1 MRLTLYL
8 AIAVM
13 TALSIFISQGAL
25 AQDENPDNAKT
36 YYKKPYSKPV
46 ISLPEGW
53 NVMPTGPKQNHPDNT
68 MSPTIS
74 ADAKMAMFQTMM
86 MFSPWGLRDMIAMM
100 VAKKKVAE
108 GISFDEVMESMDV
121 RANSLNMKKVG
132 HNTPYKVME
141 QITGKKTPRLEI
153 VSYCDVPVMF
163 AIVNFVP
170 EFSAFVPC
178 RITVLEDAKGDIW
191 ITSLDWDV
199 RWLDTAP
206 SPNKISDELR
216 QDAIKVREAIESI
229 MDAGANGDL

>member
-1 MRLTLYL
+1 MRINSNILK
-8 AIAVM
+8 AIAVAVLVFTTS
-13 TALSIFISQGAL
+13 TAQ
-25 AQDENPDNAKT
+25 AQDEIPENAIT
-36 YYKKPYSKPV
+36 YYKKPYTKPV
-46 ISLPEGW
+46 ISLPDGW
-53 NVMPTGPKQNHPDNT
+53 NIMPTGPKKDTVPNM

-74 ADAKMAMFQTMM
+74 AEAKMAMFQTMM
-86 MFSPWGLRDMIAMM
+86 MLSPWSLRDMIAMI
-100 VAKKKVAE
+100 VTKKKVAE

-141 QITGKKTPRLEI
+141 QISGKKVPRLEI

-163 AIVNFVP
+163 AIVNYVP

-178 RITVLEDAKGDIW
+178 RITVLTDAKGQIW

-199 RWLDTAP
+199 RWLDTSP
-206 SPNKISDELR
+206 NPNKISPELR
-216 QDAIKVREAIESI
+216 KNAIKVRENIESI

>member
-1 MRLTLYL
+1 MRINSYILK
-8 AIAVM
+8 
-13 TALSIFISQGAL
+13 AL
-25 AQDENPDNAKT
+25 AVIGLILSTSAAQAQDGYPGNAKT
-36 YYKKPYSKPV
+36 YYKKPYTKPV

-53 NVMPTGPKQNHPDNT
+53 NLMPTGPKQNQPPLT

-74 ADAKMAMFQTMM
+74 AEAKMAMFQTMM
-86 MFSPWGLRDMIAMM
+86 MLSPWGLRDLITMM
-100 VAKKKVAE
+100 VTKKKVDE

-121 RANSLNMKKVG
+121 RANSLNMKRVG

-141 QITGKKTPRLEI
+141 QISGKKVPRLEI

-178 RITVLEDAKGDIW
+178 RITVLEDAKGEIW

-206 SPNKISDELR
+206 SPNKISPELR
-216 QDAIKVREAIESI
+216 KEAIKVRENIESI
-229 MDAGANGDL
+229 MSAGASGDL

>member
-1 MRLTLYL
+1 MRINKTISKAIMVAATL
-8 AIAVM
+8 
-13 TALSIFISQGAL
+13 FISNAAM
-25 AQDENPDNAKT
+25 AQDDIPENAIT
-36 YYKKPYSKPV
+36 YYKKPYTKPV

-53 NVMPTGPKQNHPDNT
+53 QLMPTGPKKDTVPNT

-74 ADAKMAMFQTMM
+74 AEAKMAMFQTMM
-86 MFSPWGLRDMIAMM
+86 MLSPWSLRDMIAMI
-100 VAKKKVAE
+100 VVKKKVAE

-132 HNTPYKVME
+132 HDTPYKVME
-141 QITGKKTPRLEI
+141 QISGKKVPRLEI

-163 AIVNFVP
+163 DIVNYVP

-178 RITVLEDAKGDIW
+178 RITVLTDAKGQIW

-206 SPNKISDELR
+206 NPNKISPELR
-216 QDAIKVREAIESI
+216 KNAIKVRENIESI
-229 MDAGANGDL
+229 MDAGAQGDL